1 MGVATIAIGRSGID
15 ECYQT
20 GLVKPNE
27 FRQICVN
34 HIEKE
39 IALTLENMTLRDK
52 LEMFKCWCL
61 GEDWLLNHF
70 QELSDSKESL
80 FDCIIG
86 IAGSDSSLLHITEEE
101 AKLLFLSNLF
111 NKKAL
116 LVRDCSDL
124 LNNPLATSDQI
135 FVDKE
140 TLRAIEYICKYV
152 NGGKAVL
159 KTLTEEEE

>member
-1 MGVATIAIGRSGID
+1 MGLATITIGRSGID

-39 IALTLENMTLRDK
+39 IALTLENMSLLDK
-52 LEMFKCWCL
+52 LNMFKYWCQ
-61 GEDWLLNHF
+61 GKDWLLVHF
-70 QELSDSKESL
+70 QELSDSQGNL

-86 IAGSDSSLLHITEEE
+86 IAGSDPDLLHLTEEE
-101 AKLLFLSNLF
+101 SKLLFLSNLF
-111 NKKAL
+111 NRKAL

-124 LNNPLATSDQI
+124 LNNPLATVDEI
-135 FVDKE
+135 LVDKE